1 MARGVSNFSGISNND
16 LVLLRKGA
24 KKHSKISVKAGSTK
38 VDIEGT
44 EASVIQGSGLL
55 FISVPATNAIYRD
68 GTLLKDEADVKAAIR
83 ELKALGRAKP
93 AKAKTN
99 APELPEELRKQ
110 LEAFAKQN
118 NSRVI
123 FDPSG
128 SGGYKVQK
136 LRPKRRTQK

>member
-24 KKHSKISVKAGSTK
+24 KKHSKLSIKAGTTR

-44 EASVIQGSGLL
+44 EASVIQGKGLL
-55 FISVPATNAIYRD
+55 FISIPATNAIYRE
-68 GTLLKDEADVKAAIR
+68 GKLLTDESEVKAAIR
-83 ELKALGRAKP
+83 ELKTLGRAKP
-93 AKAKTN
+93 TKSKSG
-99 APELPEELRKQ
+99 APELPEDLRKQ
-110 LEAFAKQN
+110 LEAFAKEN
-118 NSRVI
+118 NSRII

-136 LRPKRRTQK
+136 LRSKRKDQN